1 MNKPY
6 KLTLVALAL
15 ILSALVFSIDASAQT
30 APNFVRPRTPNQTPA
45 PKVVFVGDQVTANW
59 PLTQTNPNWINQG
72 VPGARSGNVTAAFQ
86 TAINL
91 HPTVI
96 HIMVGAIDSSFGDM
110 GMEPVLAV
118 PGFLGPLQ
126 TMVSEAKAAK
136 IQVILGM
143 EPFTGLPLN
152 DIVAA
157 YGAQQGIP
165 VINYQNVETAS
176 SSSTYGYNTYL
187 PTAYGYQQM
196 TALLEN
202 VLPTVGLQLGGGYL
216 QNTYQLTGGAPVFTN
231 VNEATPSGYI
241 MFTAVGW
248 FNNNPTLQQ
257 QINTNLA
264 GANGTWTS
272 SNPLVMTINQQGGAV
287 ALTPGTTTIRYTS
300 LPASAGV
307 NGVAFSEWVMNV
319 VPYGSD

>member
-1 MNKPY
+1 MNRY
-6 KLTLVALAL
+6 AQLAVLT
-15 ILSALVFSIDASAQT
+15 SALLFAFASASAAT
-30 APNFVRPRTPNQTPA
+30 APPA
-45 PKVVFVGDQVTANW
+45 QKVVFVGDQVTSNW
-59 PLTQTNPNWINQG
+59 PLSQTNPNWINQG
-72 VPGARSGNVTAAFQ
+72 IPGAESGNVAAAFQ

-96 HIMVGAIDSSFGDM
+96 HIMVGAVDSSFGDM

-126 TMVSEAKAAK
+126 TMVSEARAAK

-143 EPFTGLPLN
+143 EPFSGLPLN

-165 VINYQNVETAS
+165 VINYQNVETVPT
-176 SSSTYGYNTYL
+176 SSTYGYNTSL

-216 QNTYQLTGGAPVFTN
+216 QNTYQLTGGAPTFTN
-231 VNEATPSGYI
+231 VNEATPSGYVT
-241 MFTAVGW
+241 FTAVGW

-257 QINTNLA
+257 QINTNFQ
-264 GANGTWTS
+264 GANGTWSS

-287 ALTPGTTTIRYTS
+287 ALTPGTTIIRYTS
-300 LPASAGV
+300 LPASAGA

-319 VPYGSD
+319 VPYGQ

>member
-1 MNKPY
+1 MNKHS
-6 KLTLVALAL
+6 KLTLVALAVFPSAL
-15 ILSALVFSIDASAQT
+15 ILSIHANAANALTPKAATQPKIVFI
-30 APNFVRPRTPNQTPA
+30 
-45 PKVVFVGDQVTANW
+45 GDQVTANW

-72 VPGARSGNVTAAFQ
+72 VPGARSGNVAAALQ

-96 HIMVGAIDSSFGDM
+96 HIMVGAEDSSFGDM

-126 TMVSEAKAAK
+126 TMVSEARAAK

-143 EPFTGLPLN
+143 EPFSGLPLN

-165 VINYQNVETAS
+165 VINYQNVETVS
-176 SSSTYGYNTYL
+176 TSSTDGYNTYL

-216 QNTYQLTGGAPVFTN
+216 QNTYQLTGGQYSQT
-231 VNEATPSGYI
+231 
-241 MFTAVGW
+241 
-248 FNNNPTLQQ
+248 
-257 QINTNLA
+257 
-264 GANGTWTS
+264 
-272 SNPLVMTINQQGGAV
+272 
-287 ALTPGTTTIRYTS
+287 
-300 LPASAGV
+300 
-307 NGVAFSEWVMNV
+307 
-319 VPYGSD
+319 

>member
-1 MNKPY
+1 MNRY
-6 KLTLVALAL
+6 AQLAVLT
-15 ILSALVFSIDASAQT
+15 SALLFAFASASAAT
-30 APNFVRPRTPNQTPA
+30 APPA
-45 PKVVFVGDQVTANW
+45 QKVVFVGDQVTSNW
-59 PLTQTNPNWINQG
+59 PLSQTNPNWINQG
-72 VPGARSGNVTAAFQ
+72 IPGAESGNVAAAFQ

-96 HIMVGAIDSSFGDM
+96 HIMVGAVDSSFGDM

-126 TMVSEAKAAK
+126 TMVSEARAAK
-136 IQVILGM
+136 ILGM
-143 EPFTGLPLN
+143 EPFSGLPLN

-165 VINYQNVETAS
+165 VINYQNVETVPT
-176 SSSTYGYNTYL
+176 SSTYGYNTSL

-216 QNTYQLTGGAPVFTN
+216 QNTYQLTGGAPTFTN
-231 VNEATPSGYI
+231 VNEATP
-241 MFTAVGW
+241 VGW

-257 QINTNLA
+257 QINTDLA

-287 ALTPGTTTIRYTS
+287 ALTPGTTIIRYTS
-300 LPASAGV
+300 LPASAGA

-319 VPYGSD
+319 VPYGQ